1 MHIPDGFLSLSA
13 AASTYAVSAAGIS
26 FGLREVNKKLGERQ
40 VPVMGVMGA
49 FIFAAQML
57 NFPIAGGT
65 SGHLIG
71 AALAAVLL
79 GPWAAAIVMSCVLII
94 QSLLFQDGGLGALG
108 ANVLNMALVAPFVA
122 YFFYRTI
129 RWLVRG
135 QRAALWGA
143 FVGAWASVVAASS
156 LCALELA
163 VSGTSS
169 TKVAL
174 PAMVGVHAL
183 IGLGEGAI
191 TVAVLSVVAA
201 TRGELLEP
209 QRVSA

>member
-1 MHIPDGFLSLSA
+1 MHIPDGFLDLST
-13 AASTYAVSAAGIS
+13 AASTYAVSAAGVGI
-26 FGLREVNKKLGERQ
+26 GLRQVGKKLGERQ

-79 GPWAAAIVMSCVLII
+79 GPWAAAIVMSCVLTI

-122 YFFYRTI
+122 YFFYRAI
-129 RWLVRG
+129 RWLVPG
-135 QRAALWGA
+135 QKAAFWAA
-143 FVGAWASVVAASS
+143 FVGAWTSVVAASS

-169 TKVAL
+169 AKVAL
-174 PAMVGVHAL
+174 PAMIGIHAL
-183 IGLGEGAI
+183 IGLGEGAV

-201 TRGELLEP
+201 TRRELLEP
-209 QRVSA
+209 QRASA